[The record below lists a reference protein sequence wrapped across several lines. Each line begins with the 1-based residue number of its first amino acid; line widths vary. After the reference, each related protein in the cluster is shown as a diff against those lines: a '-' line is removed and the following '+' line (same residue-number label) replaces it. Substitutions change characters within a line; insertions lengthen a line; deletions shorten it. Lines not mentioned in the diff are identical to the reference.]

1 MESRRSLSIA
11 LVACVLLAG
20 CTATGPSTAPTES
33 TSVTS
38 ATPPETTATACPP
51 DEDLAR
57 EPLPDAPENVT
68 RESVRSFA
76 TAYEEATVWNRERAD
91 STLSLGV
98 DVSEATVV
106 NRTETGYVVHLA
118 GGFGVEACLDG
129 SLVAGEG
136 IVQTNYFVNETTV
149 IRLESPAS
157 RAADP
162 RNGGTVVERWEP

>member
-1 MESRRSLSIA
+1 MSLV

-20 CTATGPSTAPTES
+20 CTATSPSTAPTET

-38 ATPPETTATACPP
+38 ATPTETTSTCPP

-57 EPLPDAPENVT
+57 RPLPDAPENVT

-76 TAYEEATVWNRERAD
+76 AAYEEASVWNRERAD

-98 DVSEATVV
+98 HVSEATVV
-106 NRTETGYVVHLA
+106 NRTGTGYVVHLE
-118 GGFGVEACLDG
+118 GGFSFEECLDG
-129 SLVAGEG
+129 SGVAGEG
-136 IVQTNYFVNETTV
+136 IVRTNYFVNETTV
-149 IRLESPAS
+149 VRLESPDS

-162 RNGGTVVERWEP
+162 RNGGTVVERLVS

>member
-1 MESRRSLSIA
+1 MERRRSLSLV

-33 TSVTS
+33 TSATS
-38 ATPPETTATACPP
+38 ATPTETTAAACPP
-51 DEDLAR
+51 GEDLAR

-98 DVSEATVV
+98 HVSEATVV

-118 GGFGVEACLDG
+118 GGFGFEDCLDG
-129 SLVAGEG
+129 SHVAGEG
-136 IVQTNYFVNETTV
+136 IVRANYFVNETTV
-149 IRLESPAS
+149 IRLGNPDA
-157 RAADP
+157 RTVDP
-162 RNGGTVVERWEP
+162 RNGGAVVERWES